1 MSRSLENGRK
11 REMLDMI
18 NPHEGGCGYTIA
30 GDAGVEIEG
39 RSVSSKL
46 AKTEE
51 SGVCSNWQQ
60 LVSYQS
66 GESLG

>member
-1 MSRSLENGRK
+1 
-11 REMLDMI
+11 MI
-18 NPHEGGCGYTIA
+18 SPHEGGCGYTIA
-30 GDAGVEIEG
+30 GDAGIEIEG
-39 RSVSSKL
+39 RSVSSKP